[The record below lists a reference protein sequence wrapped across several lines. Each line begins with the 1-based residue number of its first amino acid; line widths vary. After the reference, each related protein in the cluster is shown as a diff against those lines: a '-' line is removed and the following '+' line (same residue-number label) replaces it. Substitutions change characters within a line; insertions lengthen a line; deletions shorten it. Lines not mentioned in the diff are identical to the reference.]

1 MLLPPLT
8 PPSVTVTPWQL
19 PTQQL
24 ANLYERANEDHYA
37 LVAGVQS
44 CFLGGAS
51 DAMSQSMHGLPVS
64 FAHVAAMA
72 AVRIALA
79 VLSHH
84 LSCSLML
91 CPFIGDSYTPLADS
105 ARPSLPQSAMV
116 LSGMLGALW
125 LRSLE
130 EAIPGTS
137 IDKVPGVTH
146 AQVCIYAY
154 AYARHAY
161 IYIHTGGRQD
171 GVRLPFLRHSLQL
184 GLSRV
189 MLGLA

>member
-137 IDKVPGVTH
+137 IDKVGRDSCAGMHICVC
-146 AQVCIYAY
+146 VCIDMRTYTYIQVVAKTGCDYLFCATLSNSAY
-154 AYARHAY
+154 
-161 IYIHTGGRQD
+161 
-171 GVRLPFLRHSLQL
+171 
-184 GLSRV
+184 
-189 MLGLA
+189 LA